1 MWNKKRKRKNKMVL
15 TLFICFLVLLTV
27 AIVRETIIHELSKRR
42 TGISFKESLDLAD
55 LPVITMYNNGKKLN
69 FLLDTGSNI
78 SHIDSS
84 IDNLDCELIE
94 KECLDITT
102 VGGELKGGEKW
113 LRIPLTYK
121 KQNFS
126 EDFMALELH
135 DTFAQIKK
143 ETGVQI
149 HGILGNSFFIK
160 YKYMLDFDEMVAY
173 IK

>member
-1 MWNKKRKRKNKMVL
+1 MVL
-15 TLFICFLVLLTV
+15 TLFICFLVLLTA
-27 AIVRETIIHELSKRR
+27 AIAKTAISYEISKRR

-55 LPVITMYNNGKKLN
+55 LPVITMYNNDRKLN

-84 IDNLDCELIE
+84 IDNLSCEAIE
-94 KECLDITT
+94 KESLNITT
-102 VGGELKGGEKW
+102 AGGELKGGEKW
-113 LRIPLTYK
+113 LRIPLAYK

-135 DTFAQIKK
+135 ETFAQIKK

-149 HGILGNSFFIK
+149 HGILGNSFFTK
-160 YKYMLDFDEMVAY
+160 YRYTLNFDEMIAY
-173 IK
+173 TK